1 MAYPCEPSEERGQ
14 FRGDVNKLNQ
24 AVATQSHIRARRA
37 GFFSDVVSVAI
48 RALRSIPRDPEAI
61 YPALI
66 IPVFFYAINVGALQD
81 MAERIP
87 GLDYKAFQLPVAII
101 FAVTGI
107 SRAVTLVT
115 DIQTGYFDRLS
126 LTPVS
131 RLALLLGLTVAD
143 FTLVVALTIPVII
156 IGFVVGVSF
165 ESGALGLLLFI
176 LLSGL
181 WGLVFTGFPYAIA
194 LKTGNPAAVNSS
206 FLLFFPFVFL
216 TTVFVP
222 REAMTG
228 WLATVATYNPVT
240 YLLDALRS
248 LIVTGWDA
256 EALAKGIACI
266 AGVGV
271 VSGTLALT
279 SLIGRTRRK

>member
-1 MAYPCEPSEERGQ
+1 MTQIA
-14 FRGDVNKLNQ
+14 
-24 AVATQSHIRARRA
+24 ATQTRITAKHA
-37 GFFSDVVSVAI
+37 GFISDVITVAI

-81 MAERIP
+81 IAERIP
-87 GLDYKAFQLPVAII
+87 GIDYKAFQIPVAIV

-126 LTPVS
+126 LTPVN
-131 RLALLLGLTVAD
+131 RLSLLLGLTIAD
-143 FTLVVALTIPVII
+143 FSLVVALTLPVIT
-156 IGFVVGVSF
+156 IGFIVGVTF
-165 ESGALGLLLFI
+165 ASGPLGLLLFI
-176 LLSGL
+176 LMSGL

-216 TTVFVP
+216 TTVFIP
-222 REAMTG
+222 KEAMTG
-228 WLATVATYNPVT
+228 WLSTVATYNPVT

-248 LIVTGWDA
+248 LISVGWDV
-256 EALAKGIACI
+256 EALLRGFGCI
-266 AGVGV
+266 AGVGLL
-271 VSGTLALT
+271 SGSLALAA
-279 SLIGRTRRK
+279 LRGRTRRR

>member
-1 MAYPCEPSEERGQ
+1 MNPATAANPT
-14 FRGDVNKLNQ
+14 
-24 AVATQSHIRARRA
+24 AVQARRA
-37 GFFSDVVSVAI
+37 GFFRDVVSVAI
-48 RALRSIPRDPEAI
+48 RALRGIPRDPEAI

-66 IPVFFYAINVGALQD
+66 IPVFFYAINIGALQD
-81 MAERIP
+81 MAENIP

-115 DIQTGYFDRLS
+115 DIQTGYFDRLA
-126 LTPVS
+126 LTPVN

-143 FTLVVALTIPVII
+143 FTLVVALTLPVIV
-156 IGFVVGVSF
+156 IGTIVGVTF
-165 ESGALGLLLFI
+165 ASGFLGVLAFI
-176 LLSGL
+176 LLAGL

-194 LKTGNPAAVNSS
+194 FKTGNPAAVNSS

-222 REAMTG
+222 KEAMTG
-228 WLATVATYNPVT
+228 WLATVATFNPVT

-248 LIVTGWDA
+248 LIVTGWDG
-256 EALAKGIACI
+256 EALLRGILCI

-279 SLIGRTRRK
+279 ALRGRTRRS